1 MQTRLKLFG
10 IVLLTFFAFSSFL
23 TMHSVVGQTNSADSK
38 MQAANDA
45 VNKAFNDVLAAEKA
59 GANVTSLLVQLN
71 GADGLL
77 AQAEVALRSGDSA
90 TAIAKAEST
99 IPIAQQVSSLA
110 ANEESNTGV
119 AHGISSWFLIE
130 FSVIGSVVFVL
141 VLFLAWGRLKNN
153 YVKKLSDAK
162 PELTQQ

>member
-1 MQTRLKLFG
+1 MQTRLKLLG
-10 IVLLTFFAFSSFL
+10 IVLLTFFAVSSFL
-23 TMHSVVGQTNSADSK
+23 AAHSVVGQTNPADSK

-77 AQAEVALRSGDSA
+77 AKAEMDYQSGDLTSA
-90 TAIAKAEST
+90 ASKAN
-99 IPIAQQVSSLA
+99 IVIFIAQQVSSLA
-110 ANEESNTGV
+110 SAAKSMALVNGQNAFWS
-119 AHGISSWFLIE
+119 AIA
-130 FSVIGSVVFVL
+130 FSVVGSVVFVL
-141 VLFLAWGRLKNN
+141 ALLFVWRRFRGS
-153 YVKKLSDAK
+153 YVKNLSGAK